1 MMQLEGKQIQ
11 VERELEEIQRK
22 YKQLQQENKE
32 EKQKYQSLESKVHSL
47 EKKVQV
53 KEQSTFQ
60 REKRAIDKLHQV
72 QAENSR
78 ILKDYNDFMEKMEA
92 QQKVN
97 QNTFKT
103 KEKNLIEEKL
113 KFKEEIDELKKENK
127 KMKNLLE
134 DIQSKSSSQ
143 TENERELINRLADLE
158 IEHEKSLSTVELQK
172 TEL

>member
-1 MMQLEGKQIQ
+1 M
-11 VERELEEIQRK
+11 
-22 YKQLQQENKE
+22 
-32 EKQKYQSLESKVHSL
+32 
-47 EKKVQV
+47 
-53 KEQSTFQ
+53 
-60 REKRAIDKLHQV
+60 
-72 QAENSR
+72 
-78 ILKDYNDFMEKMEA
+78 
-92 QQKVN
+92 
-97 QNTFKT
+97 
-103 KEKNLIEEKL
+103 